1 MKIIFDYNRTIFDP
15 DTDNVYPG
23 VLELLQRLSARH
35 ELVLVSRNEPA
46 RKKRIEELT
55 ITNYF
60 QKIVFVNEKSKQ
72 LFKEIAGNEKKVMV
86 VGDSIS
92 DEITIGNQLG
102 LITVRL
108 KKGKFAVEIP
118 KDNNE
123 LARYEITDINELE
136 NIIARYEE

>member
-15 DTDNVYPG
+15 DTDTLYPG
-23 VLELLQRLSARH
+23 ALELLQRLSARH

-72 LFKEIAGNEKKVMV
+72 LFEEITGNEKKVMV
-86 VGDSIS
+86 VGDSIH
-92 DEITIGNQLG
+92 DEIKIGNQLG

-118 KDNNE
+118 KDDDE
-123 LARYEITDINELE
+123 RARYEIMDINELE

>member
-1 MKIIFDYNRTIFDP
+1 
-15 DTDNVYPG
+15 
-23 VLELLQRLSARH
+23 
-35 ELVLVSRNEPA
+35 
-46 RKKRIEELT
+46 
-55 ITNYF
+55 
-60 QKIVFVNEKSKQ
+60 
-72 LFKEIAGNEKKVMV
+72 MV

-92 DEITIGNQLG
+92 GEITIGNQLG